1 MNKNILIFTRPASL
15 PKYQILDADNKKVSI
30 LARNIDCF
38 DTSDPAIFLFGQWN
52 NKKNRYAMRTCICEA
67 KRERGK
73 SYINVMH

>member
-38 DTSDPAIFLFGQWN
+38 DTSDPAIFLFGQL
-52 NKKNRYAMRTCICEA
+52 NKKKIGTLCVHVSA
-67 KRERGK
+67 KQSAKEVK
-73 SYINVMH
+73 AI